1 MTTKEAF
8 EKIRHGMALAFF
20 ASAYADQADECGQP
34 LAGEIFDQVPETI
47 DTAAIH
53 AADTLIMDMI
63 NAHNYGEPGLS
74 VAQRIGLLFLAVER
88 CDRSDA
94 DRECTPELFGHY
106 CAMQAMG
113 HGVGLESFGSAA
125 RDRVTVPY
133 CEFGSHS
140 LQLDYFEEC
149 AE

>member
-1 MTTKEAF
+1 MTTKETF
-8 EKIRHGMALAFF
+8 DDIFRGMALAFF

-34 LAGEIFDQVPETI
+34 LRGEITDQLPETI
-47 DTAAIH
+47 DPAAIH
-53 AADTLIMDMI
+53 AAHTLVAGLI
-63 NAHNYGEPGLS
+63 NSHRYSDPGLS
-74 VAQRIGLLFLAVER
+74 DAQRIGLLFLAVER

-94 DRECTPELFGHY
+94 DRDCTPELFGHY

-113 HGVGLESFGSAA
+113 HGVGLESLGSAA
-125 RDRVTVPY
+125 RDRVTVPF